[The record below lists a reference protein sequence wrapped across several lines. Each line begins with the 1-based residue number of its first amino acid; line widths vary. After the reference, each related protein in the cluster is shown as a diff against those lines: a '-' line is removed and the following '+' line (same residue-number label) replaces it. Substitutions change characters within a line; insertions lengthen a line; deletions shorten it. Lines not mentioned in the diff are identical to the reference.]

1 MKIVLYII
9 TSCCIVF
16 CQTSSLSIFGMGEY
30 IDSYDASSMS
40 MGDSKYFNGTSDYIS
55 FSSPSSYW
63 KSALSNLMMSVN
75 YSNTSFAGGFDN
87 TAENNFRMISF
98 TFPVKKNHVMA
109 IGMNPLFRTDLVI
122 EEQDYSFISANNSPT
137 GEPLAYNTDYEFS
150 GGMSEFFII
159 YSAKVSDNLSLGLR
173 CSKIF
178 GNSNHEY
185 SLNLYDVSYDINEF
199 IQYNIRDTEF
209 FIDKNRYSSNKYL
222 FELRYSIAKFES
234 VFTYSKSSMLKLKVT
249 PYYDT
254 LGFLESQSY
263 YTSNKLFDKGLG
275 IKYNLSNNSGIS
287 FEHHIVNPYNFY
299 EFLNIFNENTPN
311 IKSNHIGVY
320 FSENNNTFKFGLF
333 NKFYDFDNKRITDNG
348 LTLGMRFEYF
358 ENKNSAD
365 IAIMIG
371 ERSNVY
377 GSIGKESYF
386 KIMLTIVS
394 GEEWFVNERKK

>member
-1 MKIVLYII
+1 MKIIFYII
-9 TSCCIVF
+9 AFCSMLF

-40 MGDSKYFNGTSDYIS
+40 MGDSKYFNGSSDNIS

-63 KSALSNLMMSVN
+63 KSSLSNLMMSIN
-75 YSNTSFAGGFDN
+75 YSNISFSGGLDN

-98 TFPVKKNHVMA
+98 TFPVKENNVIA
-109 IGMNPLFRTDLVI
+109 IGMNPLFRTDLAI
-122 EEQDYSFISANNSPT
+122 EEQDYSFIPANNSPT
-137 GEPLAYNTDYEFS
+137 GEPLAFNTDYDFS

-159 YSAKVSDNLSLGLR
+159 YSAKVSDNFSLGLR
-173 CSKIF
+173 WSKIF

-185 SLNLYDVSYDINEF
+185 SFNLYDVSFDINES
-199 IQYNIRDTEF
+199 IQYNIIDTEF
-209 FIDKNRYSSNKYL
+209 FVDQNRYSSNKYL
-222 FELRYSIAKFES
+222 LELRYSIAKFES

-263 YTSNKLFDKGLG
+263 YTSTKLFDKGLG
-275 IKYNLSNNSGIS
+275 IKYNLSDDSGIS
-287 FEHHIVNPYNFY
+287 FEHHIVNPYSFY
-299 EFLNIFNENTPN
+299 EFLNIFNDNTPDVKSYHLGAYLSKGTN
-311 IKSNHIGVY
+311 I
-320 FSENNNTFKFGLF
+320 FKVGLF
-333 NKFYDFDNKRITDNG
+333 NKYYDFDDKSITDNG
-348 LTLGMRFEYF
+348 LTFGMRIKYF

-365 IAIMIG
+365 IAFMIG
-371 ERSNVY
+371 ERSDVH

-386 KIMLTIVS
+386 KIMLTIVG

>member
-1 MKIVLYII
+1 MKIIFYII
-9 TSCCIVF
+9 TFCSILF

-40 MGDSKYFNGTSDYIS
+40 MGDSKYFNGSSDNIS

-63 KSALSNLMMSVN
+63 KSSLSNLMMSIN
-75 YSNTSFAGGFDN
+75 YSNISFSGGLDN

-98 TFPVKKNHVMA
+98 TFPVKENNVIA
-109 IGMNPLFRTDLVI
+109 IGMNPLFRTDLAI
-122 EEQDYSFISANNSPT
+122 EEQDYSFIPANNSPT
-137 GEPLAYNTDYEFS
+137 GEPLAFNTDYDFS

-159 YSAKVSDNLSLGLR
+159 YSAKVSDNYSLGLR
-173 CSKIF
+173 WSKIF
-178 GNSNHEY
+178 GNSSHEY
-185 SLNLYDVSYDINEF
+185 SFNLYDVSFDINES
-199 IQYNIRDTEF
+199 IQYNIIDTEF
-209 FIDKNRYSSNKYL
+209 FVDQNRYSSNKYL
-222 FELRYSIAKFES
+222 LELRYSIAKFES
-234 VFTYSKSSMLKLKVT
+234 VFTYSKSSMLKLRVT

-365 IAIMIG
+365 IAFMIG

-386 KIMLTIVS
+386 KIMLTIVG